1 MDSSNNITVNVFFK
15 LVTPTPKWYNVVSV
29 INELGTDI
37 CKVFPFSMLLQ
48 VATGYQALMGK
59 ENARFR
65 TNG

>member
-15 LVTPTPKWYNVVSV
+15 LVTPTPKWYNIVSF

-37 CKVFPFSMLLQ
+37 CKAFPFSTLLQ
-48 VATGYQALMGK
+48 VATVYQALMGK
-59 ENARFR
+59 ENARFG